1 MEVNE
6 LTMVC
11 MQILTSNV
19 ISALKM
25 AGQIEKMPQC
35 GKCSRFIPNMVNR
48 LGLPLFALTND
59 CKNHVPEI
67 REKPKRREK
76 PKKA

>member
-1 MEVNE
+1 MEVDE
-6 LTMVC
+6 PTMVW
-11 MQILTSNV
+11 MQIFTSTV

-25 AGQIEKMPQC
+25 ADQFENMPQC

-67 REKPKRREK
+67 REKPKRREM

>member
-1 MEVNE
+1 
-6 LTMVC
+6 
-11 MQILTSNV
+11 
-19 ISALKM
+19 M

-48 LGLPLFALTND
+48 LGLPLFALTTD

>member
-1 MEVNE
+1 M
-6 LTMVC
+6 
-11 MQILTSNV
+11 V
-19 ISALKM
+19 ISTLKM
-25 AGQIEKMPQC
+25 ARIYYLAGQIEKMPQC

>member
-1 MEVNE
+1 
-6 LTMVC
+6 
-11 MQILTSNV
+11 
-19 ISALKM
+19 M